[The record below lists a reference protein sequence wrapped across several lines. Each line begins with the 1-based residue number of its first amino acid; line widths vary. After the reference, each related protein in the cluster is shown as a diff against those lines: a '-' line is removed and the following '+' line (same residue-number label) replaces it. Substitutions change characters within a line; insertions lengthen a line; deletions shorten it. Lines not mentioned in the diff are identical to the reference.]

1 MYVHLSKSVM
11 KLLSC
16 IMFSGL
22 LICVACKKN
31 GSPSVL
37 QQPVPTGTKLAMGS
51 FTSNAHTTT
60 GMVNVI
66 DSAGQKYLVFQNFST
81 DNAPAL
87 RVWLSKNTGV
97 ADYINLGNLKAASGN
112 FYYPLATTH
121 NTAIYSHVLIWCET
135 FSVLF
140 GHAVLQ

>member
-1 MYVHLSKSVM
+1 MYITKKIVM
-11 KLLSC
+11 KLLSF
-16 IMFSGL
+16 IL
-22 LICVACKKN
+22 LSSMLIFTACKKN
-31 GSPSVL
+31 GSAAVL
-37 QQPVPTGTKLAMGS
+37 QEPVPTGTKLSMGS
-51 FTSNAHTTT
+51 FVSNAHTTT
-60 GMVNVI
+60 GMAKVI

-81 DNAPAL
+81 DNGPAL

-112 FYYPLATTH
+112 FYYPLAATH
-121 NTAIYSHVLIWCET
+121 NTGVYTHVLVWCEA

>member
-1 MYVHLSKSVM
+1 MKFLST
-11 KLLSC
+11 LL
-16 IMFSGL
+16 FSSL
-22 LICVACKKN
+22 LFVAACKKN
-31 GSPSVL
+31 NSPQVL
-37 QQPVPTGTKLAMGS
+37 QEPVPTGTKLAMGN

-60 GMVNVI
+60 GMVKVV
-66 DSAGQKYLVFQNFST
+66 DSVGQKYLVFQNFST

-97 ADYINLGNLKAASGN
+97 ADYISLGNLKAASGN
-112 FYYPLATTH
+112 FYYPLASNH
-121 NTAIYSHVLIWCET
+121 NTGVYTHVLIWCET